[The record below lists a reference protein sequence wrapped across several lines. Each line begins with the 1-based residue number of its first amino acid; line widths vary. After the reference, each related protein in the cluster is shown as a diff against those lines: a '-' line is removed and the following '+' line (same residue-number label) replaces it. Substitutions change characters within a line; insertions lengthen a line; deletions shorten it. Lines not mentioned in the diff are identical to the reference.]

1 MTAGQVRQEQDI
13 LGALKWRSVGP
24 HRGGRV
30 VAVAGDPSNVTT
42 FYFGACAGGV
52 WKTSDAGT
60 YWENV
65 SDGFFNTAAVGAIAV
80 ADSDPN
86 VIYAGTGEACIR
98 GNVSYGDGIYKS
110 TDGGKTWANVGL
122 SDTRH
127 ISRIRIHPKDSN
139 LVYVAAL
146 GHAFGPNDER
156 GVFRSK
162 DGGETWEKVLFKSD
176 KAGAA
181 DLTFDLTNPRIL
193 YAAIWQALRTPWSLI
208 SGGPESGIFK
218 SVDGGDTWTEITD
231 NPGLPKGL
239 KGRMGVAASPAQP
252 GRVWA
257 TIEAEDPGVYR
268 SDDGG
273 DTWEMVN
280 DNRDVQARPWYYQH
294 IFADPQDPNTVWILS
309 SQCWKSV
316 DGGQAFTQVTTP
328 HGDNHDLW
336 IDPNNPQRMVEGN
349 DGGAC
354 VTFNGGQTW
363 STIYNQPTAQFY
375 HVRADNQF
383 PYRLYG
389 TQQDNSAITVPS
401 RTHKGFIPWSDCYP
415 VGNAE
420 SGYIAVH
427 PEDPNIVFSG
437 AIGSSPDEGNL
448 LRYDHRTGQV
458 RNVTVWPEFYAGWGA
473 KDMKYR
479 FQWTYPIQFSPH
491 DSNVLYVT
499 GNLVFRSRDQGS
511 SWEAI
516 SPDLTRNDPTTL
528 EPSGGPITIDATG
541 AETYATIFAFAESLH
556 ERGVFWA
563 GSDDGL
569 VHISRDDGKT
579 WQKVT
584 PKDLPEWTLISMIE
598 PSPHDHA
605 TAYLAATRYKLDDPR
620 PILYKTNDYGKTWTD
635 ISQGIAGGDYTRVI
649 REDPIRRGLLYV
661 GTETGV
667 YLSLDDGASWQ
678 SMQANLPTVPVY
690 DLVVKDNDLL
700 AATHGRSFWILDD
713 VTQIRQIAGDITSKP
728 FHLMKPRDT
737 YRVPSPPV
745 SFKAEPGKNYQN
757 FALGANVV
765 YTETKDPQGQTL
777 RKFLDAGENP
787 PDGVIVT
794 YYLKDKPS
802 EDEEVIL
809 SFLNSKGQM
818 IKTFSSKKEDGQGS
832 TGPSVELRISALAG
846 MNRFIWDTRHSDA
859 HKVPDDKSTEQIVI
873 APLAPPGT
881 YQVVLT
887 VAGQSQSETFDIV
900 KDPRVATTQEDF
912 QAQFDL
918 LIKVRDKVSETNDS
932 IVRIRSVKQQVDEW
946 TRRAAGRSSADAVSE
961 AAGALQAKLSAI
973 ENDLVQVDFK
983 GERDRLH
990 LPTKLNRKLA
1000 ELASVVSSAD
1010 FAPPKQAYG
1019 VLDDFTVRID
1029 SQLQSLQEVIDQDVS
1044 QFMDL
1049 INEMEIPAIVPSTT
1063 T

>member
-1 MTAGQVRQEQDI
+1 MTIGQVKQKQDI
-13 LGALKWRSVGP
+13 LGALRWRSIGP
-24 HRGGRV
+24 PRGGRV
-30 VAVAGDPSNVTT
+30 VAVAGDPWNVTT

-52 WKTSDAGT
+52 WKTSDAGI

-98 GNVSYGDGIYKS
+98 GNVSYGDGVYKS
-110 TDGGKTWANVGL
+110 TDGGKTWANMGL

-127 ISRIRIHPKDSN
+127 ISRIRIHPKDPS
-139 LVYVAAL
+139 LVYVAAF
-146 GHAFGPNDER
+146 GHAFGPNEER
-156 GVFRSK
+156 GIFRSK

-193 YAAIWQALRTPWSLI
+193 YATIWQALRTPWSLV
-208 SGGPESGIFK
+208 SGGPDSGIFK
-218 SVDGGDTWTEITD
+218 SVDGGDIWTEITN

-239 KGRMGVAASPAQP
+239 KGRMGIAASPAQP

-257 TIEAEDPGVYR
+257 TIEAEDCGVYR

-280 DNRDVQARPWYYQH
+280 DSRDVQARPWYYQH
-294 IFADPQDPNTVWILS
+294 IFADPQDANTVWILS
-309 SQCWKSV
+309 SQCWKSL
-316 DGGQAFTQVTTP
+316 DGGQAFTWVTTP
-328 HGDNHDLW
+328 HDDNHDLW
-336 IDPNNPQRMVEGN
+336 IDPNNPQRMIEGN

-389 TQQDNSAITVPS
+389 TQQDNSAISVPS
-401 RTHKGFIPWSDCYP
+401 RTHKDAIHWSDCYP

-437 AIGSSPDEGNL
+437 AIGISPDEGNL

-491 DSNVLYVT
+491 DPNILYVT

-528 EPSGGPITIDATG
+528 ELSGGPITIDATG
-541 AETYATIFAFAESLH
+541 AETYGTIFAFTESLH

-569 VHISRDDGKT
+569 IHISRDDGKT
-579 WQKVT
+579 WDKVT
-584 PKDLPEWTLISMIE
+584 PKGLPEWTLISMIE
-598 PSPHDHA
+598 PSSHDPA
-605 TAYLAATRYKLDDPR
+605 AAYIAATRYKLDDPR
-620 PILYKTNDYGKTWTD
+620 PILYKTNDYGKTWTN
-635 ISQGIAGGDYTRVI
+635 ISQGIPGGDYTRVI
-649 REDPIRRGLLYV
+649 REDPTRRGLLYV
-661 GTETGV
+661 GTETSV
-667 YLSLDDGASWQ
+667 YLSFDDGASWQ
-678 SMQANLPTVPVY
+678 SLQANLPAVPVY
-690 DLVVKDNDLL
+690 DLVIKDNDLL

-713 VTQIRQIAGDITSKP
+713 VTQIHQVTDDLASKS

-737 YRVPSPPV
+737 YRV
-745 SFKAEPGKNYQN
+745 AGPGKNYQL
-757 FALGANVV
+757 ALGAVA
-765 YTETKDPQGQTL
+765 YSETKDLQGQTL
-777 RKFLDAGENP
+777 RKFLDAGKNP

-802 EDEEVIL
+802 EDEEVLL
-809 SFLNSKGQM
+809 SFLDSDGQM

-832 TGPSVELRISALAG
+832 TGPLEVSRVSAEAC
-846 MNRFIWDTRHSDA
+846 MNRFIWDMQYSDA
-859 HKVPDDKSTEQIVI
+859 CKIPDDKSTEQIVI
-873 APLAPPGT
+873 APLAPPGA
-881 YQVVLT
+881 YHVVLK
-887 VAGQSQSETFDIV
+887 VVGQSQTETFDIV

-918 LIKVRDKVSETNDS
+918 LIKIRDKVSETNDS
-932 IVRIRSVKQQVDEW
+932 VVKLRSVKRQVDEW
-946 TRRAAGRSSADAVSE
+946 TRRAAGHSSADAVSE
-961 AAGALQAKLSAI
+961 ASSILRAKLSVI

-983 GERDRLH
+983 GERDRFH
-990 LPTKLNRKLA
+990 LPAKLNRKLA
-1000 ELASVVSSAD
+1000 ELAGVVSSAD
-1010 FAPPKQAYG
+1010 FAPPKQAYD

-1029 SQLQSLQEVIDQDVS
+1029 SQLERLQEVIDQDVS
-1044 QFMDL
+1044 QFMDMVH
-1049 INEMEIPAIVPSTT
+1049 EMQIPAIVPTT
-1063 T
+1063 GD